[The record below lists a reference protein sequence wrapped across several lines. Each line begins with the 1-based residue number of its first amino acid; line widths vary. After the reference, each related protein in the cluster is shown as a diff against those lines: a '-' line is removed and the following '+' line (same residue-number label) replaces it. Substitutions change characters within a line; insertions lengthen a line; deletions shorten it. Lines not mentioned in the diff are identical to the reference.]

1 MNYLEK
7 NSEYIVKVRKIL
19 QLKYQGTLPKA
30 YIETSGCQQNE
41 SDSEKLMGMSVD
53 LGFTPTESKEEADL
67 ILINTCAVREH
78 AELKALS
85 HTGYLKHLKEAHPDL
100 IIGICGCMVQQNHRK
115 EDIKHKYPY
124 VDFVFGTNLVFDFP
138 KLLYKV
144 LTEKKRHFFVESYD
158 ENFGEMVEEVPVTR
172 KSTKTAWVSIMYG
185 CNNFCTYCVVPYV
198 RGRERSREKSAIL
211 AEVKDLLMN
220 GCKDITLL
228 GQNVNSY
235 GKDLNPVVSFVDLLR
250 EIDSLDYD
258 FVLRFMT
265 SHPKDASHEL
275 FDFIAESK
283 HMEPHVHIPLQSGSD
298 RILKEMNRHYSID
311 YFLDLCNYAQ
321 KVIPNVSLT
330 TDIIVGFPNETEEDF
345 EATLSALAKAR
356 FDSVFSFIYSP
367 RKGTKAAAM
376 TNQIDENTKKD
387 RMNRLLDFQQKI
399 SAEKNQKLVG
409 LTLRVILEGESKND
423 KNVWSGRTD
432 QGKIIHFPKTNDKF
446 VPGQHLWVEVERAE
460 SYTIYGKIKERG

>member
-1 MNYLEK
+1 MNYIEK
-7 NSEYIVKVRKIL
+7 NKEYIEKVRGIV
-19 QLKYQGTLPKA
+19 LKKYSGIIPKV

-41 SDSEKLMGMSVD
+41 SDSEKLLGMSTD
-53 LGFTPTESKEEADL
+53 LGFIPTENKEEADL

-85 HTGYLKHLKEAHPDL
+85 HAGYLKHLKEANPNL
-100 IIGICGCMVQQNHRK
+100 IIGICGCMVQQDHRK
-115 EDIKHKYPY
+115 EDIKHKYHY

-138 KLLYKV
+138 RLLYKV
-144 LTEKKRHFFVESYD
+144 LLEKKRYFFIESYEINSGD
-158 ENFGEMVEEVPVTR
+158 MVEQVPVVR

-211 AEVKDLLMN
+211 TEIEELLKN

-235 GKDLNPVVSFVDLLR
+235 GKDLNPSVSFVELLR
-250 EIDSLDYD
+250 EIDLFDYD

-275 FDFIAESK
+275 FDFISESK
-283 HMEPHVHIPLQSGSD
+283 HMEPHVHIPMQSGSD
-298 RILKEMNRHYSID
+298 RILKEMNRHYTID
-311 YFLDLCNYAQ
+311 YFLDLCDYAQ
-321 KVIPNVSLT
+321 KTIPNVSLT
-330 TDIIVGFPNETEEDF
+330 TDVIVGFPGETEEDF
-345 EATLSALAKAR
+345 NDTLTALEKVK

-367 RKGTKAAAM
+367 RKGTRAAVM
-376 TNQIDENTKKD
+376 PSQVDESIKKD
-387 RMNRLLDFQQKI
+387 RMNRLLNFQQKI
-399 SAEKNQKLVG
+399 SAEKNQRLVG

-432 QGKIIHFPKTNDKF
+432 QGKIIHFPKTKGNF